1 MNYLVVVALVCISQV
16 AWAGSVTVA
25 VAANFVTPAR
35 QIAEAFQQNSEHT
48 VVISSGSTGKLF
60 AQIEH
65 GAPFDLFLAADS
77 QRPRLLEQN
86 GKAVSGSRFTYA
98 LGKIVLWS
106 PRPGYVDEH
115 GDILKKGSFKRLALA
130 SPRLAPY
137 GLAAQQVMKKLG
149 VWVGLQGRLVQ
160 GENIAQ
166 AFQFV
171 ISGNASLGFV
181 ALAQIRA
188 AGSPG
193 SVWQIPGEL
202 YQPIRQQAVLLQRGK
217 NSAAANTFFH
227 YLQSGEAREII
238 RNMGYEVVASG
249 DQSHVAE

>member
-1 MNYLVVVALVCISQV
+1 MNYLVAIALVCISQAV
-16 AWAGSVTVA
+16 WAGSVTVA

-77 QRPRLLEQN
+77 RRPQLLEQN
-86 GKAVSGSRFTYA
+86 GKAVPGSRFTYA
-98 LGKIVLWS
+98 LGRLVLWS
-106 PRPGYVDEH
+106 PRPRYVDEH
-115 GDILKKGSFKRLALA
+115 GDILGKGDFRRLAIA

-137 GLAAQQVMKKLG
+137 GLAAQQVMENLG
-149 VWVGLQGRLVQ
+149 VWRELRGRLVQ

-171 ISGNASLGFV
+171 VSGNASLGFV

-188 AGSPG
+188 AGNPG
-193 SVWQIPGEL
+193 SVWQIPDEL
-202 YQPIRQQAVLLQRGK
+202 YHPIRQQAVLLQRGK
-217 NSAAANTFFH
+217 NSAAANAFFH
-227 YLQSGEAREII
+227 YLQSSEAREII
-238 RNMGYEVVASG
+238 QGMGYEVVEDS
-249 DQSHVAE
+249 DQNHVAE